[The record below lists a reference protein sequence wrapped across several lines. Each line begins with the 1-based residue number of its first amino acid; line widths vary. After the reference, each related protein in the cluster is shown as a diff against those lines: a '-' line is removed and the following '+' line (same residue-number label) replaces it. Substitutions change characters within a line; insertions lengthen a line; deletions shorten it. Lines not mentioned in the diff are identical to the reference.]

1 MAKKKGGGLGVWLV
15 GGLLLWWLLASLP
28 KPVLVAGGL
37 LLAVGF
43 VLYLLGAAK
52 KVDADSSPPE
62 PVSRTSNKPSRL
74 PKAKPAKSR
83 GPSVTVTFAGEDFG
97 YPIDEQPVSVPAA
110 RQRSSYSQSG
120 FTVPVSRDAA
130 GEGGAWVRAGQATSV
145 AGVGVPGGM
154 VYVGSTSGHADPSLI
169 DPKKTVASKGD
180 YTVSQMGYWPS
191 YSSISPTERR
201 SYLNWL
207 ADGRKDPDAEIGY
220 VFLFFYG
227 LERRAVVDARQ
238 SETAKADL
246 PGIAQEVRRLLGIY
260 GGRSGS
266 FRGYATR
273 FLDWIAL
280 VGHADKLYLR
290 PVPDLE
296 SGFELPVYMKL
307 ALGQCATDAAPVPP
321 ALALAW
327 ARLDPNISLRTP
339 ATRCKEE
346 FEKLFLQKYAEK
358 FGAGIVIKRNRTKL
372 KVSYHPAS
380 SGLRLGSDLTF
391 AAEGVPDVT
400 ALTAPVKQLD
410 GVVEEATKA
419 LESFSRMV
427 GKTPELRS
435 SIEGFLLL
443 PPSLW
448 PESAQKSL
456 QALAW
461 QVQDKPATM
470 TFQKLLETWG
480 TNVTLNKDKALSLAR
495 ALEASNVGM
504 EPDILGG
511 SRVPKAEDNVVLFF
525 LAGPEKLPR
534 GEGAYQA
541 AGLTLQL
548 ASAVANA
555 DGEFGDNEM
564 DHLATTIS
572 TWQHLTPAHIKR
584 LEAHLHLLR
593 AAPVTLASL
602 KKKTDAMEQRSKET
616 IAAFLATVAQADG
629 EVSPAEVKMLE
640 KVYKALGVDPNK
652 VFTDVHAVAAGT
664 KPTATTVAA
673 VEATGFKLDPTRIAE
688 LQKDTD
694 KVSSLLANIF
704 TDAEEA
710 VASGEFAEAEAQ
722 LAQEVESDAPVTKG
736 LMGLDEAHSALAR
749 LLLSRADWS
758 REDLSDA
765 AADLDLML
773 DGSLEQIN
781 EAAFDAFDMPFFE
794 GEDPITVNTDILE
807 RIEA

>member
-1 MAKKKGGGLGVWLV
+1 MAKKRGSLGVWLV
-15 GGLLLWWLLASLP
+15 ACLLLWGLLASLP
-28 KPVLVAGGL
+28 KPILIGGGL
-37 LLAVGF
+37 LLTVGF
-43 VLYLLGAAK
+43 VLYLLGSAK
-52 KVDADSSPPE
+52 TAKSDPSHPGSVVRTSSSPTRP
-62 PVSRTSNKPSRL
+62 
-74 PKAKPAKSR
+74 PKAKPVKSPETL
-83 GPSVTVTFAGEDFG
+83 GTITFAGEDFD
-97 YPIDEQPVSVPAA
+97 YPVGDRPVMVPSV
-110 RQRSSYSQSG
+110 RQRAGAVHSQIAL
-120 FTVPVSRDAA
+120 PPSRDVAVEGSVWVAA
-130 GEGGAWVRAGQATSV
+130 NQATTV
-145 AGVGVPGGM
+145 GGVNIPGGM
-154 VYVGSTSGHADPSLI
+154 VYVGSTSGPADPSLI
-169 DPKKTVASKGD
+169 DPKKSVASKGD

-191 YSSISPTERR
+191 YSSISPKERR

-207 ADGRKDPDAEIGY
+207 ADGRKASDAEIGY

-238 SETAKADL
+238 SIAAKADL
-246 PGIAQEVRRLLGIY
+246 PGIAQEVHRLLGIY
-260 GGRSGS
+260 GSKSGS

-273 FLDWIAL
+273 LLDWISIIE
-280 VGHADKLYLR
+280 HADRLYQR
-290 PVPDLE
+290 PVPALE

-307 ALGQCATDAAPVPP
+307 ALGQCATDAVPVPP

-346 FEKLFLQKYAEK
+346 FEKLFLQKYTEK
-358 FGAGIVIKRNRTKL
+358 YGSGIVIKRNRTKL
-372 KVSYHPAS
+372 KMSYHPAS
-380 SGLRLGSDLTF
+380 SGLRTSGELTF
-391 AAEGVPDVT
+391 AADGVPDVT
-400 ALTAPVKQLD
+400 ALTAPIKQLD

-461 QVQDKPATM
+461 HVNDKPATM
-470 TFQKLLETWG
+470 TFQKLLETWSP
-480 TNVTLNKDKALSLAR
+480 NVSLNKDKALSLAK

-511 SRVPKAEDNVVLFF
+511 SRVPKAEDSIVLFF

-541 AGLTLQL
+541 ACLTLQL

-555 DGEFGDNEM
+555 DGEFGDEEM
-564 DHLATTIS
+564 AHLAATIS
-572 TWQHLTPAHIKR
+572 SWQHLSPGQIKR
-584 LEAHLHLLR
+584 LQAHLHLLR
-593 AAPVTLASL
+593 SAPVTLSSL
-602 KKKTDAMEQRSKET
+602 KKKTDAMEQDSKET
-616 IAAFLATVAQADG
+616 IATFLATVAQVDG
-629 EVSPAEVKMLE
+629 EVSPEEVKMLE
-640 KVYKALGVDPNK
+640 KVYKAMGVDPNK
-652 VFTDVHAVAAGT
+652 VFSDVHAVAAGT
-664 KPTATTVAA
+664 KPTAAMAA
-673 VEATGFKLDPTRIAE
+673 SVEATGFKLDPARIAE

-704 TDAEEA
+704 TEAEEA
-710 VASGEFAEAEAQ
+710 IASGEFAVAEAQ
-722 LAQEVESDAPVTKG
+722 IAQDAESDAPVIKG

-794 GEDPITVNTDILE
+794 GDDPITVNTDILE

>member
-1 MAKKKGGGLGVWLV
+1 MAKKKGGLGVWLV
-15 GGLLLWWLLASLP
+15 VGLLLWGLVTSLP
-28 KPVLVAGGL
+28 KPVYIAIGL

-43 VLYLLGAAK
+43 VLYLLGSAK
-52 KVDADSSPPE
+52 KAESDSSRPE
-62 PVSRTSNKPSRL
+62 PVVRSSSSPGQF
-74 PKAKPAKSR
+74 PKAKPVKSR
-83 GPSVTVTFAGEDFG
+83 ETLSTITFSGGDFDYTVEDR
-97 YPIDEQPVSVPAA
+97 PVSVPVVRRSAGAA
-110 RQRSSYSQSG
+110 QSG
-120 FTVPVSRDAA
+120 FALPPSRDVAA
-130 GEGGAWVRAGQATSV
+130 EGGAWVAANQVTKVG
-145 AGVGVPGGM
+145 GVNIPGGM
-154 VYVGSTSGHADPSLI
+154 VYVGSTSGPADPSLI
-169 DPKKTVASKGD
+169 DPQKAVAFKGD

-191 YSSISPTERR
+191 YSSISPEERR

-207 ADGRKDPDAEIGY
+207 ADGRKASDAEIGY

-238 SETAKADL
+238 SIAAKADL
-246 PGIAQEVRRLLGIY
+246 PGIAQEVHRLLGIY
-260 GGRSGS
+260 GSKSGS

-273 FLDWIAL
+273 FLDWISI
-280 VGHADKLYLR
+280 VEHTDRLYQR
-290 PVPDLE
+290 PVPALE

-307 ALGQCATDAAPVPP
+307 ALGQCATDAVPVPP

-346 FEKLFLQKYAEK
+346 FEKLFLQKYTEK
-358 FGAGIVIKRNRTKL
+358 YGSGIVIKRNRTKL

-380 SGLRLGSDLTF
+380 SGLRTRGELTF
-391 AAEGVPDVT
+391 AADGVPDVT
-400 ALTAPVKQLD
+400 ALTAPIKQLD

-427 GKTPELRS
+427 GKTPELRF
-435 SIEGFLLL
+435 SIEGFVLL

-456 QALAW
+456 QALAR
-461 QVQDKPATM
+461 QVNDKPATM
-470 TFQKLLETWG
+470 TFQKLLEAWS
-480 TNVTLNKDKALSLAR
+480 TNVSLSKDKALSLAK

-511 SRVPKAEDNVVLFF
+511 SRIPKAEDSIVLFF

-541 AGLTLQL
+541 ACLSLQL

-555 DGEFGDNEM
+555 DGEFGDEEM
-564 DHLATTIS
+564 AHLAATIS
-572 TWQHLTPAHIKR
+572 SWQHLNPGQIMR
-584 LEAHLHLLR
+584 LKAHLHLLR

-602 KKKTDAMEQRSKET
+602 KKKTDAMEQNSRET
-616 IAAFLATVAQADG
+616 IATFLATVAQVDG

-640 KVYKALGVDPNK
+640 KVYKAMGVDPNK
-652 VFTDVHAVAAGT
+652 VFSDVHAVAAGT
-664 KPTATTVAA
+664 KPTAATVAS
-673 VEATGFKLDPTRIAE
+673 VEATGFKLDPARIAE

-704 TDAEEA
+704 TEAEEA
-710 VASGEFAEAEAQ
+710 IASGEFAVAEAQ
-722 LAQEVESDAPVTKG
+722 TAQDAEPDAQVTKG

-749 LLLSRADWS
+749 LLLSRVDWS

-794 GEDPITVNTDILE
+794 GDDPITVNTDILE